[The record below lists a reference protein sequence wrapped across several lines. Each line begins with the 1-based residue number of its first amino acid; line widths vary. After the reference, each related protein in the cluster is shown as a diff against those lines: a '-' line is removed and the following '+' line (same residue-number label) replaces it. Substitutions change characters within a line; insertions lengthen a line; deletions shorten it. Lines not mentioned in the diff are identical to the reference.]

1 MANKTKKEENVV
13 DVKEKDVKDVTKGAT
28 SYVDENGNVVEVE
41 AKEGFL
47 AKVGECV
54 KKHKCAAI
62 GIGTLLV
69 CSVAALVVKRKLNCY
84 SDDDYDYEYDCNESE
99 SSEAVN
105 SEE

>member
-13 DVKEKDVKDVTKGAT
+13 DVKEKDVNEVTNSVT
-28 SYVDENGNVVEVE
+28 RYVDENGNVVEVE

-47 AKVGECV
+47 AKVGKRV
-54 KKHKCAAI
+54 KKHKYAAI
-62 GIGTLLV
+62 GIGTLLAG
-69 CSVAALVVKRKLNCY
+69 SVAALAVKRKLNNN
-84 SDDDYDYEYDCNESE
+84 SDDDYDYDYECNETE